1 MLNLSSVS
9 MLIGGNAR
17 GSVKSEAAARTA
29 AELLALARMEAGEA
43 LEKLNPGGSALNPE
57 QVEQR
62 LEEFGPNI
70 VAQEK
75 KKHVVVELL
84 ERFITN
90 PINIMLTVL
99 ATITWLTGE
108 ETSDR
113 IGAIIMFSMVVMAV
127 FVAHFQEAR
136 SSRAVE
142 ELRRMVSNTAT
153 AKREVDE
160 PVDDA
165 DEDAPIPRV
174 VRKLEV
180 PIDALV
186 PGDLV
191 FLSAGDMVPADL
203 RLLSAKDLFINQ
215 SALTGESMP
224 VEKFAGADATAKIA
238 LDAGS
243 LCFMGSNVVSGSA
256 TAVIAATGAN
266 TYFGALAGSLVG
278 QRVETSFDKGVSR
291 FAWLML
297 RFMAVMVPIVFLVNG
312 LTKGNWFEAFMF
324 AVAVAVGLTP
334 EMLPMI
340 VAINLA
346 KGALKMAKKE
356 VIVKRLSAIQNFGA
370 IDVLCTDKTGTLTQD
385 RVILERHT
393 DIYGDEN
400 ERVLEF
406 AWLNSYHQTGLRNL
420 LDVAVLEA
428 VGAETV
434 QHLHAEYSLVDEVPF
449 DFQRRRMSVIVK
461 NQAGKHFIVAKGA
474 VAETLAVC
482 TSLAH
487 EDASHGWLAGA
498 SLGMYE
504 AGAVEKVQDSAFSN
518 THVQPLTQQKLDEV
532 KAVSR
537 EMNDDGFRA
546 LALGVREIEV
556 KAAYSREDEKD
567 LTMMGFIAFL
577 DPPKDSAAEA
587 IRALNANGVDVK
599 ILTGDNDIV
608 TRNVCRQVGIQVDKY
623 LTGPRIEEMSDE
635 ELMIATR
642 DTPVFARLN
651 PQQKVRVIQALHRD
665 GRVVGF
671 LGDGINDGP
680 ALRAADVGISVDT
693 AVDIAKESADIILLE
708 KSLLVLEEGVLE
720 GRKVFG
726 NILKY
731 IKMTASSNFGNMF
744 SMIGASA
751 LLPFLPMLPV
761 QILLNNLLYDFSQT
775 AVASDEVDP
784 EYLAKPRQWDLK
796 GISRFM
802 FCIGPISSIFDYAIF
817 AVLWFVIGANAIEH
831 QKLFQTGWFVES
843 LLSQT
848 LIVHIIRTGRVPF
861 LQSAASLPLTITGIV
876 ICLVGIA
883 LTALPFGA
891 WFGFVPLPAVYWAF
905 LAVILVVY
913 MALTQ
918 FVKAHLVRRFGII

>member
-1 MLNLSSVS
+1 MLKFSIAAIS
-9 MLIGGNAR
+9 IGGSGRHGPRNEMATR
-17 GSVKSEAAARTA
+17 ID
-29 AELLALARMEAGEA
+29 AELLALAQRSPEAA
-43 LEKLNPGGSALNPE
+43 LDALNPGGQALTPE
-57 QVEQR
+57 QVAER
-62 LEEFGPNI
+62 LEKYGPNV

-75 KKHVVVELL
+75 KKAFLL
-84 ERFITN
+84 EIGERFLTN
-90 PINIMLTVL
+90 PINILLTVL
-99 ATITWLTGE
+99 ALITWFTGE
-108 ETSDR
+108 ETSDK
-113 IGAIIMFSMVVMAV
+113 IGAVIMFAMVVMAV

-136 SSRAVE
+136 SSNAVE
-142 ELRRMVSNTAT
+142 QLRRMVSNTAT

-160 PVDDA
+160 PVPGA
-165 DEDAPIPRV
+165 DEDTPP
-174 VRKLEV
+174 VRMVKKTEV
-180 PIDALV
+180 PLDSLV
-186 PGDLV
+186 PGDIV

-203 RLLSAKDLFINQ
+203 RLISAKDLFVNQ

-224 VEKFAGADATAKIA
+224 VEKFAVADPHAPNALEAK
-238 LDAGS
+238 S
-243 LCFMGSNVVSGSA
+243 LCFMGSNIVSGSA
-256 TAVIAATGAN
+256 TAVIAATGAS

-278 QRVETSFDKGVSR
+278 TRVQTSFDRGVSR
-291 FAWLML
+291 FAWLMI
-297 RFMAVMVPIVFLVNG
+297 RFMAVMVPVVFLING

-346 KGALKMAKKE
+346 KGALKMAKKD
-356 VIVKRLSAIQNFGA
+356 VIVKRLNAIQNFGA

-420 LDVAVLEA
+420 LDVAVLDA
-428 VGAETV
+428 VNADTV
-434 QHLHAEYSLVDEVPF
+434 QHLHAEYTLVDEVPF
-449 DFQRRRMSVIVK
+449 DFTRRRMSVIVK
-461 NQAGKHFIVAKGA
+461 DKTGKHFIISKGA
-474 VAETLAVC
+474 VAEMLAVC
-482 TSLAH
+482 SSLAF
-487 EDASHGWLAGA
+487 EDDYKA
-498 SLGMYE
+498 
-504 AGAVEKVQDSAFSN
+504 
-518 THVQPLTQQKLDEV
+518 LTPQHLDEV
-532 KAVSR
+532 KAVAH
-537 EMNDDGFRA
+537 EMNADGFRA
-546 LALGVREIEV
+546 LALGVREIEP
-556 KAAYSREDEKD
+556 KAAYARDDEKD
-567 LTMMGFIAFL
+567 LTMMGFVAFL

-587 IRALNANGVDVK
+587 IQALNANGVAVK
-599 ILTGDNDIV
+599 ILTGDNDTV

-623 LTGPRIEEMSDE
+623 LTGPKIEAMSDE
-635 ELMIATR
+635 ELMLATR

-651 PQQKVRVIQALHRD
+651 PQQKVRVIEALHRD
-665 GRVVGF
+665 GHVVGF

-744 SMIGASA
+744 SMIGASI

-775 AVASDEVDP
+775 AVASDEVDQ

-796 GISRFM
+796 SIARFM
-802 FCIGPISSIFDYAIF
+802 IGIGPISSIFDYVTF
-817 AVLWFVIGANAIEH
+817 AVLWFVVGANTPAH
-831 QKLFQTGWFVES
+831 AGLFQTGWFVES

-848 LIVHIIRTGRVPF
+848 LVVHVIRTGKIPF
-861 LQSAASLPLTITGIV
+861 LQSWASLPLTLAGIV
-876 ICLVGIA
+876 ICGVGIL
-883 LTALPFGA
+883 LTALPIGA
-891 WFGFVPLPAVYWAF
+891 WFGFSPLPAIWWPI
-905 LAVILVVY
+905 LAAILVAY
-913 MALTQ
+913 MLLTQ
-918 FVKAHLVRRFGII
+918 VVKSWMVRRFGLI

>member
-1 MLNLSSVS
+1 MRDLFHLS
-9 MLIGGNAR
+9 MLITGAVRDRAR
-17 GSVKSEAAARTA
+17 NEAAARAA
-29 AELLALARMEAGEA
+29 AELAALARLESSEA
-43 LEKLNPGGSALNPE
+43 LTRLESGNDGLKPE
-57 QVEQR
+57 QVEER
-62 LEEFGPNI
+62 LDEFGPNI

-75 KKHVVVELL
+75 KKPFLLHIL

-90 PINIMLTVL
+90 PINILLTVL
-99 ATITWLTGE
+99 AVVTWVTGE
-108 ETSDR
+108 EASDK
-113 IGAIIMFSMVVMAV
+113 IGAIIMFAMVVMAV
-127 FVAHFQEAR
+127 FVAHFQESR

-142 ELRRMVSNTAT
+142 QLRQMVSNTAT
-153 AKREVDE
+153 ARREVEDE
-160 PVDDA
+160 RPDDL
-165 DEDAPIPRV
+165 DDDIPTPRS

-180 PIDALV
+180 PIEGLV

-203 RLLSAKDLFINQ
+203 RLIAAKDLFVNQ

-224 VEKFAGADATAKIA
+224 VEKFAGADANAKTA
-238 LDAGS
+238 LEAGC

-256 TAVIAATGAN
+256 TAVVAATGVN

-278 QRVETSFDKGVSR
+278 QRVQTSFDKGVSR

-297 RFMAVMVPIVFLVNG
+297 RFMAVMVPVVFLING
-312 LTKGNWFEAFMF
+312 LTKGSWFEAFMF

-346 KGALKMAKKE
+346 KGALKMARKD
-356 VIVKRLSAIQNFGA
+356 VIVKRLNAIQNFGA

-385 RVILERHT
+385 KVILERHT
-393 DIYGDEN
+393 DIHGDED

-406 AWLNSYHQTGLRNL
+406 AWLNSYHQTGLKNL
-420 LDVAVLEA
+420 LDIAVLER
-428 VGAETV
+428 VEPEVAERLKGGYT
-434 QHLHAEYSLVDEVPF
+434 LVDEVPF
-449 DFQRRRMSVIVK
+449 DFSRRRMSVIVRDE
-461 NQAGKHFIVAKGA
+461 AGKHFLISKGA
-474 VAETLAVC
+474 VVETVGVCSRLAFGDDVAAMTPEKLAEVRAV
-482 TSLAH
+482 AR
-487 EDASHGWLAGA
+487 D
-498 SLGMYE
+498 
-504 AGAVEKVQDSAFSN
+504 
-518 THVQPLTQQKLDEV
+518 
-532 KAVSR
+532 
-537 EMNDDGFRA
+537 MNDEGFRA
-546 LALGVREIEV
+546 LALGMKEIEA
-556 KAAYSREDEKD
+556 KATYSRDDETD
-567 LTMMGFIAFL
+567 LTLMGFVAFL

-587 IRALNANGVDVK
+587 IQALNANGVAVK

-608 TRNVCRQVGIQVDKY
+608 TRNVCRQVGIKIENYLIGPQV
-623 LTGPRIEEMSDE
+623 EAMSDDD
-635 ELMIATR
+635 LTLAART
-642 DTPVFARLN
+642 TQVFARLN

-665 GRVVGF
+665 NHVVGF

-708 KSLLVLEEGVLE
+708 KSLLVLEEGVIE

-744 SMIGASA
+744 SMIGASL

-784 EYLAKPRQWDLK
+784 EYLARPRQWDLK
-796 GISRFM
+796 AITRFM
-802 FCIGPISSIFDYAIF
+802 FGIGPISSIFDYATF
-817 AVLWFVIGANAIEH
+817 AVMWFVLGANTIAQ

-848 LIVHIIRTGRVPF
+848 LVVHIIRTGRIPFVQSHASLALTVTGAVICFIGVVLPF
-861 LQSAASLPLTITGIV
+861 LP
-876 ICLVGIA
+876 VG
-883 LTALPFGA
+883 G
-891 WFGFVPLPAVYWAF
+891 WFGFVPLPWKYWVF
-905 LAVILVVY
+905 LVLILAGY
-913 MALTQ
+913 LALAQ
-918 FVKAHLVRRFGII
+918 FVKMRMMKRFGVL

>member
-1 MLNLSSVS
+1 MLDLFNLS
-9 MLIGGNAR
+9 MLIGAGAGRERAR
-17 GSVKSEAAARTA
+17 NEAAARTA
-29 AELLALARMEAGEA
+29 ADLVLLARADAADALARLDATAEG
-43 LEKLNPGGSALNPE
+43 LKPE
-57 QVEQR
+57 QVEER
-62 LEEFGPNI
+62 VERFGANV

-75 KKHVVVELL
+75 PKPVLLQLL

-90 PINIMLTVL
+90 PINILLTVL
-99 ATITWLTGE
+99 AVITWVSGE
-108 ETSDR
+108 EASDK
-113 IGAIIMFSMVVMAV
+113 IAAIIMFAMVVMAV

-142 ELRRMVSNTAT
+142 QLRRMVSNTAT
-153 AKREVDE
+153 ARREVIE
-160 PVDDA
+160 ELPEGADD
-165 DEDAPIPRV
+165 DVAPPRV
-174 VRKLEV
+174 VKKLEV

-186 PGDLV
+186 PGDIV
-191 FLSAGDMVPADL
+191 YLSAGDMVPADL
-203 RLLSAKDLFINQ
+203 RLLGAKDLFINQ

-224 VEKFAGADATAKIA
+224 VEKFSGADTEAKTALEA
-238 LDAGS
+238 RS

-278 QRVETSFDKGVSR
+278 QRVQTSFDRGVSR

-297 RFMAVMVPIVFLVNG
+297 RFMAVMVPVVFLING
-312 LTKGNWFEAFMF
+312 LTKHDWFEAFMF

-346 KGALKMAKKE
+346 KGALKMARKD
-356 VIVKRLSAIQNFGA
+356 VIVKRLNAIQNFGA

-393 DIYGDEN
+393 DVRGDED

-406 AWLNSYHQTGLRNL
+406 AWLNSHHQTGLKNL
-420 LDVAVLEA
+420 LDVAVLERTEA
-428 VGAETV
+428 ATAERLKAAYT
-434 QHLHAEYSLVDEVPF
+434 LVDEVPF
-449 DFQRRRMSVIVK
+449 DFTRRRMSVIVRDDT
-461 NQAGKHFIVAKGA
+461 GRHFLISKGA
-474 VAETLAVC
+474 VAETVGVC
-482 TSLAH
+482 TRQ
-487 EDASHGWLAGA
+487 ASGDEV
-498 SLGMYE
+498 E
-504 AGAVEKVQDSAFSN
+504 A
-518 THVQPLTQQKLDEV
+518 LTPGLLDEV
-532 KAVSR
+532 KTVAR
-537 EMNDDGFRA
+537 DMNDDGFRV
-546 LALGVREIEV
+546 LALGMREIEV
-556 KAAYSREDEKD
+556 KPSYSRDDEND
-567 LTMMGFIAFL
+567 LTLMGFIAFL

-587 IRALNANGVDVK
+587 IQALNANGVTVK
-599 ILTGDNDIV
+599 ILTGDNAIV
-608 TRNVCRQVGIQVDKY
+608 TLNVCRQVGITVEKY
-623 LTGPRIEEMSDE
+623 LVGPQVEAMSDD
-635 ELMIATR
+635 ELTVAART
-642 DTPVFARLN
+642 TQVFARLN

-665 GRVVGF
+665 NRVVGF

-708 KSLLVLEEGVLE
+708 KSLLVLEEGVIE

-761 QILLNNLLYDFSQT
+761 QVLLNNLMYDFSQT
-775 AVASDEVDP
+775 SVASDEVDA
-784 EYLAKPRQWDLK
+784 EYLASPRQWDLK
-796 GISRFM
+796 AITRFM
-802 FCIGPISSIFDYAIF
+802 LCIGPISSIFDYATF
-817 AVLWFVIGANAIEH
+817 ALMWFVLGANAVEH

-861 LQSAASLPLTITGIV
+861 FESMASLPLTITGVV
-876 ICLVGIA
+876 ICAIGV
-883 LTALPFGA
+883 ALPFLPIGA
-891 WFGFVPLPAVYWAF
+891 WFGFTPLPGAYW
-905 LAVILVVY
+905 LALAAILVAY

-918 FVKAHLVRRFGII
+918 FVKAWMIRRFGLL